1 MYEKYELSI
10 TDLFLFSIFGELFV
24 FIFCY
29 EILNE
34 RKNADLLTLKV
45 QMDYS
50 RIIRLYVIR
59 RALKNVKNLKFY
71 GRNY

>member
-1 MYEKYELSI
+1 MNYQLHTYFYFQ
-10 TDLFLFSIFGELFV
+10 FLASLFV

-34 RKNADLLTLKV
+34 RKNAELLTLKV
-45 QMDYS
+45 QMGYS
-50 RIIRLYVIR
+50 RIIRLYVIC